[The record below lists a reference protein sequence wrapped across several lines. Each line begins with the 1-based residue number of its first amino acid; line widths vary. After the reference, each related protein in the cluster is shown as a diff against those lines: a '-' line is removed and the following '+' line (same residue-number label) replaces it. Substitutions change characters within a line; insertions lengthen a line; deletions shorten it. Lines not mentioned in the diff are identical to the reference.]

1 MNKHAPASRRR
12 SARRAIAIVL
22 PVSDLGQLRPLL
34 DQAGLELP
42 VIQA

>member
-1 MNKHAPASRRR
+1 MNKHAPTSRRR

-22 PVSDLGQLRPLL
+22 PVSDLGELRPLL
-34 DQAGLELP
+34 DQAVELP